1 MPTIWYE
8 TEAKEAG
15 EGDNLVKKEIPGSE
29 DGTEPPREAYFTTD
43 ADADNRKTPGAILYD
58 TYRLASSYSIG
69 SGAEEE
75 TITQEP
81 LVPVFTRAHYTSTNT
96 DWEDAKGTAA
106 DPTNT
111 NYDVTGD
118 TQLHQKW
125 TSKKFTVKFDLNG
138 KGSNTPDSLSNVDE
152 ALSAKGGLAEALAG
166 TGKSMPVLN
175 DFIEPLGD
183 GKSITYKFVNW
194 ADRRVGGKVINAS
207 TSLFPEDENT
217 GSGEVTLF
225 AQWKLDG
232 ESQYA
237 FNYYEGKVQTW
248 TVPKTGIYKIEVW
261 GAGGNGGGFGGYIS
275 GDIALPAGKTLYIY
289 VGKQGTGMHNG
300 AAVSGGWNGGGNSG
314 GSNQGGN
321 SGGGG
326 GGATDVRTKKASGA
340 DTVWNDE
347 TSLKTRI
354 IMAGGGGGGSYAKDV
369 TFTQGNGGLGKA
381 AGGEGKS
388 SNGNKAAGGSTES
401 GTPGAGGNGNMA
413 MGPGGV
419 RRGGGGG
426 GGGYYGGTGG
436 NGGGY
441 PGGGGSS
448 WVETDAD
455 SIRDGLYFISDTIMP
470 ETGVPGGGSYVGNGK
485 AEITFISEIP
495 AD

>member
-15 EGDNLVKKEIPGSE
+15 EGLVEKEIPGSE
-29 DGTEPPREAYFTTD
+29 DGTEQPRKAYFTTD
-43 ADADNRKTPGAILYD
+43 SEATNRKTPGAILYED
-58 TYRLASSYSIG
+58 YRLADSYSIW
-69 SGAEEE
+69 SGTTEE
-75 TITQEP
+75 TIEQEP

-106 DPTNT
+106 DPTDT

-125 TSKKFTVKFDLNG
+125 TSKKFTVKFDSND
-138 KGSNTPDSLSNVDE
+138 KGAAPDSLSNVDE

-183 GKSITYKFVNW
+183 DASITYKFVNW

-225 AQWKLDG
+225 AQGKLDG
-232 ESQYA
+232 ESHDA
-237 FNYYEGKVQTW
+237 FNGEGKVQTW

-261 GAGGNGGGFGGYIS
+261 GAGGNGGGLGGYIS
-275 GDIALPAGKTLYIY
+275 GDIALTAGKTLYIY
-289 VGKQGTGMHNG
+289 VGKQGAAAENG
-300 AAVSGGWNGGGNSG
+300 KINSGGWNGGGNSG
-314 GSNQGGN
+314 GSDIPGTNGGN
-321 SGGGG
+321 GGGG
-326 GGATDVRTKKASGA
+326 GHGATDVRTKKASGA

-347 TSLKTRI
+347 TSLKSRI
-354 IMAGGGGGGSYAKDV
+354 IMAGGGGGESYAGGGV

-381 AGGEGKS
+381 AGGAGKS
-388 SNGNKAAGGSTES
+388 SDGNNAAGGSTES
-401 GTPGAGGNGNMA
+401 GTPGAGGNGKR
-413 MGPGGV
+413 GGS
-419 RRGGGGG
+419 RSRGGGGG

-436 NGGGY
+436 NGGAY

-448 WVETDAD
+448 WAETNAD
-455 SIRDGLYFISDTIMP
+455 DIRDGLYFISDTIMP

-485 AEITFISEIP
+485 AEITFVSEVS